1 MDYKKLAQLLYPDAL
16 DAGEIEKRYP
26 PRKLPA
32 GAEVTRF
39 APSPTGY
46 LHIGGFFSALIDYQ
60 IARASNGIFYF
71 RCEDTDQKREVVGAD
86 RIALEMLKILNI
98 YPDEGW
104 TLEGDKGN
112 YGPYKQSL
120 RTEIYHA
127 FAKKLV
133 AEGKAFPCFCTKT
146 EGKEDVLELR
156 AARYDKN
163 STNEEYD
170 PCRNLT
176 YEEIEEKIKAGQKFA
191 LRLKTHGKDGDRVKF
206 NDVKKGEIEM
216 QANAKDVVLVKE
228 DGIPPYT
235 FAHPIDDYLM
245 RTTLVVR
252 GEEWLPQTPV
262 HLEIFE
268 ALGFEPPRYF
278 HAPLISKLTET
289 GGREKISKRKHPEAD
304 MRFFVKNG
312 YPVKSIKAY
321 VLNLLNS
328 GFEQWLNQHPDAD
341 LDEFK
346 FSGDEITAV
355 MPVFDDVKLNDMS
368 KNIISHMSAAE
379 VYEQVLAWA
388 KEYSPEFAA
397 ILIARPQFCTNV
409 FNIDREGPKPRK
421 DIYNWA
427 MIEEHF
433 GYMFHRPSIDA
444 ALIDNADNFK
454 EFVSTYLASFSLA
467 ETKEDWFA
475 GVKDV
480 AQKLG
485 YATDNKLYKAN
496 PELFKGN
503 TAKACEYIRIAL
515 TGKKDAPDLYTLMTI
530 FGEEEVK
537 ERLAAAIK

>member
-1 MDYKKLAQLLYPDAL
+1 MDYKKLAQLLYPNAL
-16 DAGEIEKRYP
+16 DAEEIEKKYP
-26 PRKLPA
+26 PRNLPE

-71 RCEDTDQKREVVGAD
+71 RCEDTDQKREVAGAD
-86 RIALEMLKILNI
+86 KIALEMLKLLNV

-104 TLEGDKGN
+104 TLDGDKGA
-112 YGPYKQSL
+112 YGPYKQSM
-120 RTEIYHA
+120 RAPIYQA

-133 AEGKAFPCFCTKT
+133 SEGKAFPCFCTKT

-170 PCRNLT
+170 PCRNLS
-176 YEEIEEKIKAGQKFA
+176 YEEIEEKIRAGKKFA
-191 LRLKTHGKDGDRVKF
+191 LRLKTHGKDGDRIKF
-206 NDVKKGEIEM
+206 FDVKKGEIEM

-278 HAPLISKLTET
+278 HAPLISKLTEA

-312 YPVKSIKAY
+312 YPVKSIRAY
-321 VLNLLNS
+321 VLNLINS
-328 GFEQWLNQHPDAD
+328 GFEQWLAQHPDSE

-346 FSGDEITAV
+346 FGGDEITAV
-355 MPVFDDVKLNDMS
+355 MPVFDDVKLNDIS
-368 KNIISHMSAAE
+368 KNIIARLSASQ
-379 VYEQVLAWA
+379 VYEYVLVWA
-388 KEYSPEFAA
+388 KEYSPKFAE
-397 ILIARPQFCTNV
+397 ILIERPEFCTKV
-409 FNIDREGPKPRK
+409 FNIDREGAKPRK

-427 MIEEHF
+427 MIEDYF
-433 GYMFHRPSIDA
+433 GYMFHRPCIDK
-444 ALIDNADNFK
+444 ALIDDEDNFK
-454 EFVSTYLASFSLA
+454 EFIATYLASFKLA
-467 ETKEDWFA
+467 STKEDWFA
-475 GVKDV
+475 GVKDI

-485 YATDNKLYKAN
+485 YATDNKQFKAQ

-503 TAKACEYIRIAL
+503 TAKVCEYIRIAL

-530 FGEEEVK
+530 LGESEVK
-537 ERLAAAIK
+537 ERFTEAIK

>member
-1 MDYKKLAQLLYPDAL
+1 MDYKKLAQLLYPNAL
-16 DAGEIEKRYP
+16 DANEIEKKYP
-26 PRKLPA
+26 PRKLPD

-86 RIALEMLKILNI
+86 KIALEMLKILNV

-104 TLEGDKGN
+104 TLDGDKGI
-112 YGPYKQSL
+112 YGPYKQSQ
-120 RTEIYHA
+120 RAPIYQA

-176 YEEIEEKIKAGQKFA
+176 YEEIEEKIKAGKKFA
-191 LRLKTHGKDGDRVKF
+191 LRLKTRGKDGDRIKF
-206 NDVKKGEIEM
+206 IDVKKGEIEM

-228 DGIPPYT
+228 DGVPPYT

-278 HAPLISKLTET
+278 HAPLISKLTEN

-312 YPVKSIKAY
+312 YPVKAVRAY
-321 VLNLLNS
+321 VLNLINS

-346 FSGDEITAV
+346 FGGDEITAV
-355 MPVFDDVKLNDMS
+355 MPVFDNVKLNDIS
-368 KNIISHMSAAE
+368 KNIIARLSAAQ

-388 KEYSPEFAA
+388 KDYSPKFAE

-427 MIEEHF
+427 MIEDYF

-454 EFVSTYLASFSLA
+454 EFVSAYRASFALA

-503 TAKACEYIRIAL
+503 TAKACEYIRIAI

-530 FGEEEVK
+530 LGEDEVK

>member
-1 MDYKKLAQLLYPDAL
+1 MDYKKLAQLLYPNAL
-16 DAGEIEKRYP
+16 DASEVEKKYP
-26 PRKLPA
+26 PRNLPD

-71 RCEDTDQKREVVGAD
+71 RCEDTDQKREVEGAD
-86 RIALEMLKILNI
+86 RIALEMLKILNV

-104 TLEGDKGN
+104 TLDGDKGI
-112 YGPYKQSL
+112 YGPYKQTQ
-120 RTEIYHA
+120 RAPIYQA

-176 YEEIEEKIKAGQKFA
+176 YEQIEENIKAGKKFA
-191 LRLKTHGKDGDRVKF
+191 LRLKTKGKDGDRIKF

-228 DGIPPYT
+228 DGVPPYT

-268 ALGFEPPRYF
+268 ALGFKPPRYF
-278 HAPLISKLTET
+278 HAPLISKLTGN

-304 MRFFVKNG
+304 MRFFIKNG

-328 GFEQWLNQHPDAD
+328 GFEQWLAQNPDAD

-346 FSGDEITAV
+346 FGGDEITAV
-355 MPVFDDVKLNDMS
+355 MPVFDDVKLNDIS
-368 KNIISHMSAAE
+368 KNIIANMKADE
-379 VYEQVLAWA
+379 VYDKVLAWA
-388 KEYSPEFAA
+388 KDYSPEFAK
-397 ILIARPQFCTNV
+397 ILIDRPEFCTNV

-427 MIEEHF
+427 MIENYF
-433 GYMFHRPSIDA
+433 GYMFHRPVVDKTI
-444 ALIDNADNFK
+444 IDNENNFK
-454 EFVSTYLASFSLA
+454 ELVGAYLSSFKLA
-467 ETKEDWFA
+467 DTKEDWFA
-475 GVKDV
+475 GVKEV
-480 AQKLG
+480 AQNNG
-485 YATDNKLYKAN
+485 YAVDNKLFKAQ

-503 TAKACEYIRIAL
+503 TAKVCEYIRIAL

-530 FGEEEVK
+530 LGEDEVK
-537 ERLAAAIK
+537 ARFAEAIK

>member
-1 MDYKKLAQLLYPDAL
+1 MDYKKLAQLLYPNAL
-16 DAGEIEKRYP
+16 DATEIEKKYP
-26 PRKLPA
+26 PRNLPH

-71 RCEDTDQKREVVGAD
+71 RCEDTDQKREVAGAD
-86 RIALEMLKILNI
+86 KIALEMLKILNV

-104 TLEGDKGN
+104 TLEGDKGI

-120 RTEIYHA
+120 RAPIYQA

-191 LRLKTHGKDGDRVKF
+191 LRLKTHGKDGDRIKF
-206 NDVKKGEIEM
+206 TDVKKGEIEM

-278 HAPLISKLTET
+278 HAPLISKLTEN

-304 MRFFVKNG
+304 MRFFIKNG
-312 YPVKSIKAY
+312 YPVKAVRAY
-321 VLNLLNS
+321 VLNLINS
-328 GFEQWLNQHPDAD
+328 GFEQWLNQHPDVD

-346 FSGDEITAV
+346 FGGDEITAV
-355 MPVFDDVKLNDMS
+355 MPVFDNVKLNDIS
-368 KNIISHMSAAE
+368 KNIIARLSAAQ

-388 KEYSPEFAA
+388 KDYSPEFAE

-409 FNIDREGPKPRK
+409 FNIDREGTKPRK
-421 DIYNWA
+421 DIFNWA
-427 MIEEHF
+427 MIEDYF
-433 GYMFHRPSIDA
+433 GYMFHRPSVDFSFID
-444 ALIDNADNFK
+444 DVGNFK
-454 EFVSTYLASFSLA
+454 EFVSAYRESFNLAA
-467 ETKEDWFA
+467 TKEEWFA

-485 YATDNKLYKAN
+485 YATDNKLFKAN

-503 TAKACEYIRIAL
+503 IAKVCEYIRIAI
-515 TGKKDAPDLYTLMTI
+515 TGRKDAPDLYTLMTI
-530 FGEEEVK
+530 LGEDEVK
-537 ERLAAAIK
+537 ERLAVAVK

>member
-1 MDYKKLAQLLYPDAL
+1 MDYKKLAQLLYPNAL
-16 DAGEIEKRYP
+16 DATEIEKKYP
-26 PRKLPA
+26 PRKLPD

-71 RCEDTDQKREVVGAD
+71 RCEDTDQKREVAGAD
-86 RIALEMLKILNI
+86 KIALEMLKILNV

-104 TLEGDKGN
+104 TLDGDKGV
-112 YGPYKQSL
+112 YGPYKQSQ
-120 RTEIYHA
+120 RAPIYQA

-146 EGKEDVLELR
+146 EGKEDVLQLR

-176 YEEIEEKIKAGQKFA
+176 YEEIEEKIKAGKKFA
-191 LRLKTHGKDGDRVKF
+191 LRLKTHGKDGDRIKF
-206 NDVKKGEIEM
+206 HDVKKGEIEM

-262 HLEIFE
+262 HIEIFE

-289 GGREKISKRKHPEAD
+289 GGKEKISKRKHPEAD
-304 MRFFVKNG
+304 MRFFIKNG
-312 YPVKSIKAY
+312 YPVKAVRAY
-321 VLNLLNS
+321 VLNLINS

-346 FSGDEITAV
+346 FGRDEITAV
-355 MPVFDDVKLNDMS
+355 MPVFDNVKLNDIS
-368 KNIISHMSAAE
+368 KNIIARLSAAQ

-388 KEYSPEFAA
+388 KDYNPEFAE

-409 FNIDREGPKPRK
+409 FNIDRDGAKPRK
-421 DIYNWA
+421 DIFNWA
-427 MIEEHF
+427 MIEDYF
-433 GYMFHRPSIDA
+433 GYMFHRPSIDSS
-444 ALIDNADNFK
+444 LIDSTDNFK
-454 EFVSTYLASFSLA
+454 EFISAYLASFNLA
-467 ETKEDWFA
+467 ATKEEWFA

-485 YATDNKLYKAN
+485 YATDNKIFKAN

-503 TAKACEYIRIAL
+503 IAKVCEYIRIAI
-515 TGKKDAPDLYTLMTI
+515 TGRKDAPDLYTLMTI
-530 FGEEEVK
+530 LGEDEVK
-537 ERLAAAIK
+537 ERLAAAVK

>member
-1 MDYKKLAQLLYPDAL
+1 MDYKKLAQLLYPNAL
-16 DAGEIEKRYP
+16 DATEIEKKYP
-26 PRKLPA
+26 PRKLPD

-71 RCEDTDQKREVVGAD
+71 RCEDTDQKREVAGAD
-86 RIALEMLKILNI
+86 KIALEMLKILNV

-104 TLEGDKGN
+104 TLDGDKGV
-112 YGPYKQSL
+112 YGPYKQSQ
-120 RTEIYHA
+120 RAPIYQA

-146 EGKEDVLELR
+146 EGKEDVLQLR

-176 YEEIEEKIKAGQKFA
+176 YEEIEEKIKAGKKFA
-191 LRLKTHGKDGDRVKF
+191 LRLKTHGKDGDRIKF
-206 NDVKKGEIEM
+206 HDVKKGEIEM

-262 HLEIFE
+262 HIEIFE

-289 GGREKISKRKHPEAD
+289 GGKEKISKRKHPEAD
-304 MRFFVKNG
+304 MRFFIKNG
-312 YPVKSIKAY
+312 YPVKAVRAY
-321 VLNLLNS
+321 VLNLINS

-346 FSGDEITAV
+346 FGRDEITAV
-355 MPVFDDVKLNDMS
+355 MPVFDNVKLNDIS
-368 KNIISHMSAAE
+368 KNIIARLSAAQ

-388 KEYSPEFAA
+388 KDYNPEFAE

-409 FNIDREGPKPRK
+409 FNIDRDGAKPRK
-421 DIYNWA
+421 DIFNWA
-427 MIEEHF
+427 MIEDYF
-433 GYMFHRPSIDA
+433 GYMFHRPSVDSS
-444 ALIDNADNFK
+444 LIDSTDNFK
-454 EFVSTYLASFSLA
+454 EFISAYLASFNLA
-467 ETKEDWFA
+467 ATKEEWFA

-485 YATDNKLYKAN
+485 YATDNKIFKAN

-503 TAKACEYIRIAL
+503 IAKVCEYIRIAI
-515 TGKKDAPDLYTLMTI
+515 TGRKDAPDLYTLMTI
-530 FGEEEVK
+530 LGEDEVK
-537 ERLAAAIK
+537 ERLAAAVK

>member
-1 MDYKKLAQLLYPDAL
+1 MDYKKLAQLLYPHAL
-16 DAGEIEKRYP
+16 DASEIEKRYP
-26 PRKLPA
+26 PRNLPA

-60 IARASNGIFYF
+60 IAKASNGIFYF
-71 RCEDTDQKREVVGAD
+71 RCEDTDQKREVAGAD
-86 RIALEMLKILNI
+86 IIALEMLKILNI
-98 YPDEGW
+98 YPNEGW
-104 TLEGDKGN
+104 TLEGDKGI
-112 YGPYKQSL
+112 YGPYKQSQ

-176 YEEIEEKIKAGQKFA
+176 YEEIEAKINAGQKFA
-191 LRLKTHGKDGDRVKF
+191 LRLKTNGKDGDRVKF
-206 NDVKKGEIEM
+206 VDVKKGEIEM

-262 HLEIFE
+262 HLEIFN

-278 HAPLISKLTET
+278 HAPLISKLTEN

-304 MRFFVKNG
+304 MRFFVKSG
-312 YPVKSIKAY
+312 YPVKAIKAY

-368 KNIISHMSAAE
+368 KNIISHMSASE
-379 VYEQVLAWA
+379 VYQHVLAWA
-388 KEYSPEFAA
+388 KEYSPEFAK
-397 ILIARPQFCTNV
+397 ILTERPEFCTNI

-421 DIYNWA
+421 DIYNWG

-433 GYMFHRPSIDA
+433 GYMFHRPIVDES
-444 ALIDNADNFK
+444 LVDNVGNFA
-454 EFVSTYLASFSLA
+454 EFVSEYLSSFSLA

-475 GVKDV
+475 GVKEV
-480 AQKLG
+480 AQKCG

-496 PELFKGN
+496 PELYKGN
-503 TAKACEYIRIAL
+503 TAKACEYIRIAI

-530 FGEEEVK
+530 LGEDEVK
-537 ERLAAAIK
+537 ARLSAAIK